1 MSRRKERELAFK
13 VLFAH
18 EFNPIPLSEQLDF
31 LTEEEEYKK
40 SVTNYV
46 RQLASYCIEKK
57 DEFDALIK
65 PRLINWDFDRV
76 AVVDKILLRMALAE
90 FLYFEEIPPEV
101 TIDEMIEL
109 GKKFGTPK
117 SGSFIN
123 GILDALL
130 KDLKAKNLIKKS
142 GRGLI
147 TKIKLNGK

>member
-57 DEFDALIK
+57 DEF
-65 PRLINWDFDRV
+65 
-76 AVVDKILLRMALAE
+76 
-90 FLYFEEIPPEV
+90 
-101 TIDEMIEL
+101 
-109 GKKFGTPK
+109 
-117 SGSFIN
+117 
-123 GILDALL
+123 
-130 KDLKAKNLIKKS
+130 
-142 GRGLI
+142 GRR
-147 TKIKLNGK
+147 

>member
-1 MSRRKERELAFK
+1 
-13 VLFAH
+13 
-18 EFNPIPLSEQLDF
+18 
-31 LTEEEEYKK
+31 
-40 SVTNYV
+40 
-46 RQLASYCIEKK
+46 
-57 DEFDALIK
+57 
-65 PRLINWDFDRV
+65 
-76 AVVDKILLRMALAE
+76 MALAE

>member
-18 EFNPIPLSEQLDF
+18 EFNPLPLSEQLD
-31 LTEEEEYKK
+31 LLAEEKEYQKII
-40 SVTNYV
+40 TDYV
-46 RQLASYCIEKK
+46 RQLAAYCIEKK

-65 PRLINWDFDRV
+65 PRLINWEFERV

-90 FLYFEEIPPEV
+90 FLYFEDIPPEV

-109 GKKFGTPK
+109 GKKYGTPK
-117 SGSFIN
+117 SSRFIN
-123 GILDALL
+123 GMLDALL
-130 KDLKAKNLIKKS
+130 KDLKAQKRIKKS

-147 TKIKLNGK
+147 TKVKLNGK

>member
-57 DEFDALIK
+57 DEFEIWEGNKKILPFPSPAGYKGKILKAIVEAKKPLAKRGIFKRCGEEIK
-65 PRLINWDFDRV
+65 SFHTYIPRLN
-76 AVVDKILLRMALAE
+76 
-90 FLYFEEIPPEV
+90 
-101 TIDEMIEL
+101 
-109 GKKFGTPK
+109 
-117 SGSFIN
+117 
-123 GILDALL
+123 
-130 KDLKAKNLIKKS
+130 KDLEKYKFKIIRT
-142 GRGLI
+142 GRKYSIISL
-147 TKIKLNGK
+147 K